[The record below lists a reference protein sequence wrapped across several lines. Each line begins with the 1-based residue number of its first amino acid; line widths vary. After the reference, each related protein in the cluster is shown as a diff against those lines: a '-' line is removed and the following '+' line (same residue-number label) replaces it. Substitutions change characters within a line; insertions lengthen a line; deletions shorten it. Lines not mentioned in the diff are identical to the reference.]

1 VKVTGRRATEDF
13 ATCMRELSDVHFP
26 NAERIPV
33 LMDNLSTHSAGTLY
47 QAFPVCEAR
56 RLLRR
61 LEFHYVPKRASWLN
75 MVEIEIGVLR
85 SQCLDRA
92 SPSVSSWS
100 LNSPPGSEHVT
111 PPVFASTGCSQPR
124 KPAPKWAAPIPS

>member
-75 MVEIEIGVLR
+75 MVE
-85 SQCLDRA
+85 
-92 SPSVSSWS
+92 
-100 LNSPPGSEHVT
+100 SEHVT